1 MKIVL
6 LCGGLGTRLAE
17 ETSVRPKPMVE
28 VGGKPMLWHIMKS
41 FSRYGHT
48 DFVLAAGYKSGYI
61 KEYFTKYHLLGQDLR
76 VNLKTG
82 LVEVKKQMTED
93 WTVSILDTGKDS
105 LTGGRLKRLEH
116 EIRPSGTFMLTYGD
130 GVANVDLDALLDF
143 HRSHGKIATVTAV
156 RPPARFG
163 SMRFNED
170 SVTSFNEKSQT
181 DSGWINGGF
190 FVFEPEI
197 FDYLEGDQTI
207 LERSPME
214 RLVCDQQLMAFK
226 HPDFWQCMDTLRDK
240 QYLESLCDKGHM
252 PWLEAVKKKEGVV

>member
-1 MKIVL
+1 MKVVL

-28 VGGKPMLWHIMKS
+28 IGGKPIMWHIMKS
-41 FSRYGHT
+41 FSQYGLN
-48 DFVLAAGYKSGYI
+48 DFVLAMGYKSEYI
-61 KEYFTKYHLLGQDLR
+61 KEYFTKYHLMGEDLR

-82 LVEVKKQMTED
+82 QVELKKKVAED
-93 WTVSILDTGKDS
+93 WMITMLDTGKDS
-105 LTGGRLKRLEH
+105 LTGGRLKRVES
-116 EIRPSGTFMLTYGD
+116 EVRPSGTFIMTYGD
-130 GVANVDLDALLDF
+130 GVANVEIDALLEF

-163 SMRFNED
+163 SMAFNNDE
-170 SVTSFNEKSQT
+170 VVSFNEKSQT

-197 FDYLEGDQTI
+197 FDYLENDLTI

-214 RLVCDQQLMAFK
+214 RLVCDQQLMAYK
-226 HPDFWQCMDTLRDK
+226 HPGFWQCMDTLRDK
-240 QYLESLCDKGHM
+240 QHLDSLCEKGHM
-252 PWLEAVKKKEGVV
+252 PWLERAACEATG